1 MGRFLRGHL
10 GRCKWSVAWR
20 DVADVYLAKR
30 PTLVILETVGA
41 GARKSVCF
49 CDLLRWSV
57 VRQGSSDLAVLTL
70 VRGSTQCHRQKRSIR
85 AGRGPFDFEL
95 GVSTNWNVC
104 ADQCSVADG
113 WLIDRGRRSV
123 CWFHRDEN
131 AWICEPMLFV
141 DLGRGMSC
149 GQPAL
154 LKSREQPAPGGCR
167 AALA

>member
-57 VRQGSSDLAVLTL
+57 VRQGSSDLAMQTL
-70 VRGSTQCHRQKRSIR
+70 VRGRTQCHRQKRSFR
-85 AGRGPFDFEL
+85 AGRGTSDSNGAQLALMGHRFLERN
-95 GVSTNWNVC
+95 SAT
-104 ADQCSVADG
+104 
-113 WLIDRGRRSV
+113 DR
-123 CWFHRDEN
+123 
-131 AWICEPMLFV
+131 FV
-141 DLGRGMSC
+141 RVHS
-149 GQPAL
+149 GQ
-154 LKSREQPAPGGCR
+154 RM
-167 AALA
+167 AA

>member
-57 VRQGSSDLAVLTL
+57 VRQGSSDLDGLTL
-70 VRGSTQCHRQKRSIR
+70 ATRE
-85 AGRGPFDFEL
+85 GRGNQPSCSLPFEANRPNVEMMCLDPEAAAHSAGWMDGLIPDGLRRRLRLRSLLLFESFQHL
-95 GVSTNWNVC
+95 S
-104 ADQCSVADG
+104 
-113 WLIDRGRRSV
+113 DRPNRSQIQLVRRP
-123 CWFHRDEN
+123 C
-131 AWICEPMLFV
+131 
-141 DLGRGMSC
+141 
-149 GQPAL
+149 
-154 LKSREQPAPGGCR
+154 
-167 AALA
+167 LA